1 MAPRNIKEDDIKKY
15 KRRQHQKKAGT
26 KRQIEKQRNKIQI
39 QTKETEKPTLRYIC
53 TETQTPRD
61 RQRSRH
67 QETKKRHQT
76 REKQRNRHQE
86 IDREVD

>member
-1 MAPRNIKEDDIKKY
+1 MTLRNIKEDGTK
-15 KRRQHQKKAGT
+15 KKAGT

-53 TETQTPRD
+53 TETQTLRD